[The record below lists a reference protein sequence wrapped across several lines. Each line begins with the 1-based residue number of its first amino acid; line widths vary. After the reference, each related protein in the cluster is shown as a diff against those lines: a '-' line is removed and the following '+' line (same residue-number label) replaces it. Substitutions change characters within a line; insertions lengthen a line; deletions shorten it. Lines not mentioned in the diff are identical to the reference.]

1 MRPGDTSSS
10 KRDIGENVQLKL
22 ETRRICKEFA
32 GGNLQPLRVL
42 ADISLQIHSSEF
54 VSIVGSSGCGKTT
67 FLRILDGLIPPS
79 AGEVLIDGQKV
90 IGPGPNRGFVFQKDS
105 LWPWRTTM
113 GNILFG
119 LQIQGRARTE
129 ARAIAQQLIELV
141 GLKGFETHYPHQLS
155 GGMRQRVNL
164 ARALAIDPEVLL
176 MDEPFASLDAQTRE
190 VMQLELIRIWNRR
203 RKTVVFVT
211 HQIDE
216 AVFLSDRVVVLAAR
230 PGRIKDIVPIE
241 LPRPRRFVIKRSSEF
256 VAHVDKIWSLLEE
269 EVFGPSGMQRPS

>member
-1 MRPGDTSSS
+1 MR
-10 KRDIGENVQLKL
+10 LKL
-22 ETRRICKEFA
+22 ETRQICKEFL
-32 GGNLQPLRVL
+32 GGNSEPLSVL
-42 ADISLQIHSSEF
+42 SNISMQIYASEF
-54 VSIVGSSGCGKTT
+54 VSIVGASGCGKTT
-67 FLRILDGLIPPS
+67 FLRILDGLITPS

-90 IGPGPNRGFVFQKDS
+90 NGPGPNRGFVFQKDS

-119 LQIQGRARTE
+119 LQIQRRPRAE

-141 GLKGFETHYPHQLS
+141 GLRGFESHYPHQLS

-176 MDEPFASLDAQTRE
+176 MDEPFAALDAQTRE
-190 VMQLELIRIWNRR
+190 VMQLELIRVWTDR

-230 PGRIKDIVPIE
+230 PGRIKEIVPID
-241 LPRPRRFVIKRSSEF
+241 LPRPRRFAIKRTPEF
-256 VAHVDKIWSLLEE
+256 VAHVDKIWTLLEE
-269 EVFGPSGMQRPS
+269 EVFGSSGAQRRS